1 MVKTLLAGAVTLFCL
16 SICCSAGETVAGKPN
31 DEGALNAD
39 HNLGETY
46 ILGPG
51 DQLSIWALGAE
62 EVGKSPVRIDP
73 SGYVDL
79 PLVGRLRAGGLTVQQ
94 FRDDLGTKLRTYVQS
109 PQVAV
114 TVTESRSQP
123 VSVIGA
129 VNKPGIHQLEGRKT
143 LVDVIALAGGVKPE
157 AGHTIRV
164 TRRAERGAI
173 PLPTAHP
180 DASKKFS
187 VVELNLGAVLES
199 RNPELNITIEPH
211 DVIAVAKGELVYVLG
226 QVKKSGGFVLNERKS
241 ITALQALAYAE
252 GLDRTAAPKQAKIL
266 RIVPGQAERAEIAV
280 NLRAI
285 LDGKSQDVPM
295 LADDILF
302 VPNNSARQ
310 VGMAALSTAVQ
321 VGTGL
326 IIWRR

>member
-1 MVKTLLAGAVTLFCL
+1 VDKLFLFATVLLGATYCYPAEEVPSQPEPRGSKAGGVQVQ
-16 SICCSAGETVAGKPN
+16 E
-31 DEGALNAD
+31 
-39 HNLGETY
+39 ETY
-46 ILGPG
+46 VLGPG
-51 DQLSIWALGAE
+51 DQLSIWALGVE

-79 PLVGRLRAGGLTVQQ
+79 PLIGRVRAGGLTVQQ
-94 FRDDLGTKLRTYVQS
+94 FNANLGEKLRTYVQT

-157 AGHTIRV
+157 AGHLIRV
-164 TRRAERGAI
+164 TRRVERGAI
-173 PLPTAHP
+173 PLPSAHTDP
-180 DASKKFS
+180 SGRFS
-187 VVELNLGAVLES
+187 VVELNLSSVLES

-211 DVIAVAKGELVYVLG
+211 DVIAVTKGELVYVLG
-226 QVKKSGGFVLNERKS
+226 QVRKSGGFVLNDRQN

-266 RIVPGQAERAEIAV
+266 RIQPGETQRTEIAV
-280 NLRAI
+280 NLREI

-295 LADDILF
+295 QADDILF

-310 VGMAALSTAVQ
+310 VGMAALSTLVQ

>member
-1 MVKTLLAGAVTLFCL
+1 MKTLYLLAVASLGLAVCCPAEEAPEHAKSLGSEGSGAQ
-16 SICCSAGETVAGKPN
+16 IRE
-31 DEGALNAD
+31 
-39 HNLGETY
+39 ETY

-62 EVGKSPVRIDP
+62 EVGKSPVRVDP

-79 PLVGRLRAGGLTVQQ
+79 PLIGRVRAGGLTVQQ
-94 FRDDLGTKLRTYVQS
+94 FNANLSEKLRTYVQS

-157 AGHTIRV
+157 AGHVIRV

-173 PLPTAHP
+173 PLKDAHADP
-180 DASKKFS
+180 SGQFS
-187 VVELNLGAVLES
+187 VVELNLRSVLES
-199 RNPELNITIEPH
+199 RSPELNITIEPH
-211 DVIAVAKGELVYVLG
+211 DVIAVAKGELVYVMG
-226 QVKKSGGFVLNERKS
+226 QVKKSGGFVLNERES

-252 GLDRTAAPKQAKIL
+252 GLDRTAAAKQAKIL
-266 RIVPGQAERAEIAV
+266 RVTPGNTQRTEIAV
-280 NLRAI
+280 NLQDI
-285 LDGKSQDVPM
+285 LAGKSQDVPM
-295 LADDILF
+295 QADDILF
-302 VPNNSARQ
+302 VPNNTARQ
-310 VGMAALSTAVQ
+310 VGMATVSTLVQ

>member
-1 MVKTLLAGAVTLFCL
+1 VTKLFLVVVGLFCW
-16 SICCSAGETVAGKPN
+16 SVRGTAEETSKGTQSVDAAIKTTQVP
-31 DEGALNAD
+31 DEA
-39 HNLGETY
+39 Y

-79 PLVGRLRAGGLTVQQ
+79 PLVGRLRAGGLTVQR
-94 FRDDLGTKLRTYVQS
+94 FRADLAAKLRTYVQS

-129 VNKPGIHQLEGRKT
+129 INKPGIHQLEGRKT
-143 LVDVIALAGGVKPE
+143 LVDVIALAGGVRPE

-164 TRRAERGAI
+164 TRGIERGAI
-173 PLPTAHP
+173 PLPTAHL
-180 DASKKFS
+180 DASGQFS
-187 VVELNLGAVLES
+187 VVDLNLRSVLES

-211 DVIAVAKGELVYVLG
+211 DVIAVAKGDLVYVLG

-266 RIVPGQAERAEIAV
+266 RVVPGQPQRMEIAV

-321 VGTGL
+321 LGTGL